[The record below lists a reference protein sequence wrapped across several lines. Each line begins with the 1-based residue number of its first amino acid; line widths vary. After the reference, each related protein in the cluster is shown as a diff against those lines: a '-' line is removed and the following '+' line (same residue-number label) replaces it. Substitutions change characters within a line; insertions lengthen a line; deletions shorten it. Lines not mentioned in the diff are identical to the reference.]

1 MSSVSSNN
9 IADLEKLM
17 ESYISRMANNIGP
30 SPMQAIQNHPYP
42 NEIQQHNEIEQKV
55 VLEFRKM
62 AYLMAYLL
70 RAYSQET
77 ALTLPEA
84 RAKVEMLRAHEQILP
99 DFPILL
105 QQQAKVS
112 LQQAMASSE
121 FSLQHNLYSIQIA
134 DAYVDQISAYAQ
146 ENNDLASMEWY
157 AKHAGM
163 YLPRPLA
170 MLNTLFSVRMKIED
184 LPLEMNERVVRLQEM
199 GFHVTRKVDNWAPGG
214 NVLQLEPA
222 VDDESPMYEYL
233 YIDDEQ
239 PSLDW
244 VPNGIMEIRTASRLI

>member
-1 MSSVSSNN
+1 MSSASSN
-9 IADLEKLM
+9 IAHLEKLM
-17 ESYISRMANNIGP
+17 ESYISRMANKIGP
-30 SPMQAIQNHPYP
+30 SPMQAIKNHPYP
-42 NEIQQHNEIEQKV
+42 NEIQHHNEIEQKV
-55 VLEFRKM
+55 ILEFRKM

-70 RAYSQET
+70 RAYSEET

-84 RAKVEMLRAHEQILP
+84 RAKVEMFRAHEPMWEHP
-99 DFPILL
+99 DVPVLL
-105 QQQAKVS
+105 QQEAKV
-112 LQQAMASSE
+112 LQQQAMASSE
-121 FSLQHNLYSIQIA
+121 FSLQHKLHSIQIA

-157 AKHAGM
+157 AKHAGT

-184 LPLEMNERVVRLQEM
+184 LPLEMNERVVKLQEM
-199 GFHVTRKVDNWAPGG
+199 GFHVTRKVDDWAPGG

-222 VDDESPMYEYL
+222 VDDVSPMYQYV

-244 VPNGIMEIRTASRLI
+244 VPNGIMEIRTASRL